1 MSKYS
6 ITNPVIYGI
15 GAINSLGKEIN
26 KLVCKKIMVVT
37 DEGVSKSGVLDK
49 VKKILE
55 TSNIEYIVY
64 DKVIED
70 PPDYIINEGGQ
81 LAKDEKIDGIV
92 AVGGGSSMDAAK
104 GINVLFNNELPV
116 SKYFGNPFYNKGLP
130 LVMVATT
137 AGTGSENTSIGVITD
152 TENNNKNSVIAT
164 QTLAILDPELTLT
177 VPRKYTI
184 ATGMD
189 AFSHAVEALTAK
201 EPNPHSDVL
210 AIDAIKKVVKSLPV
224 CVENGNDLDARSDLL
239 IASNFAG
246 IAFNDALVHLGHS
259 IAHSIGAKFH
269 VVHGI
274 ACALAEPEVMKY
286 ASKFESDRVKI
297 IGEAMGLKFLG
308 EETDEEIGEKVAS
321 GIREFSQ
328 KIGVKSIK
336 ELGIKREELIGI
348 ANMVISDVTI
358 GFAPKPITEK
368 EAEKILAN
376 IFDNYA
382 FGENCFYER

>member
-1 MSKYS
+1 MGKYS
-6 ITNPVIYGI
+6 ITNPVIYGV
-15 GAINSLGKEIN
+15 GAVNSLGEEIS
-26 KLVCKKIMVVT
+26 KLGCKKVMVVT
-37 DEGVSKSGVLDK
+37 DEGVSKAGILDK
-49 VKKILE
+49 IKKILKA
-55 TSNIEYIVY
+55 SNIEYIVY
-64 DKVIED
+64 DKIIED
-70 PPDYIINEGGQ
+70 PPDYIVNEGGQ
-81 LAKDEKIDGIV
+81 LAKDEQIEGII

-116 SKYFGNPFYNKGLP
+116 SKYYGNPFYNKGLP
-130 LVMVATT
+130 LVMVVTT

-177 VPRKYTI
+177 VPREYTM

-189 AFSHAVEALTAK
+189 VFSHAVEALTAK
-201 EPNPHSDVL
+201 ETNPHSDVL
-210 AIDAIKKVVKSLPV
+210 AIAAIKKIVKSLLV
-224 CVENGNDLDARSDLL
+224 CVEDGNDLDARSDLL

-269 VVHGI
+269 VVHGV

-297 IGEAMGLKFLG
+297 VGEAMGLEFSG

-321 GIREFSQ
+321 RIREFS
-328 KIGVKSIK
+328 KKVGVKSIE
-336 ELGIKREELIGI
+336 ELGIKKGELVGI
-348 ANMVISDVTI
+348 ANMVINDVTI
-358 GFAPKPITEK
+358 GFAPEPITEK

-376 IFDNYA
+376 IFDNYK
-382 FGENCFYER
+382 

>member
-1 MSKYS
+1 MGKYS
-6 ITNPVIYGI
+6 ITNPVIYGV
-15 GAINSLGKEIN
+15 GAVNSLGEEISE
-26 KLVCKKIMVVT
+26 LGCKKVMVVT
-37 DEGVSKSGVLDK
+37 DEGVSKAGILDK
-49 VKKILE
+49 IKKILKA
-55 TSNIEYIVY
+55 SNIEYIVY
-64 DKVIED
+64 DKIIED
-70 PPDYIINEGGQ
+70 PPDYIVNEGGQ
-81 LAKDEKIDGIV
+81 LAKDEQIEGII

-116 SKYFGNPFYNKGLP
+116 SKYYGNPFYNKGLP
-130 LVMVATT
+130 LVMVVTT

-177 VPRKYTI
+177 VPREYTM

-189 AFSHAVEALTAK
+189 VFSHAVEALTAK
-201 EPNPHSDVL
+201 ETNPHSDVL
-210 AIDAIKKVVKSLPV
+210 AIAAIKKIVKSLLV
-224 CVENGNDLDARSDLL
+224 CVEDGNDLDARSDLL

-269 VVHGI
+269 VVHGV

-297 IGEAMGLKFLG
+297 VGEAMGLEFSG

-321 GIREFSQ
+321 RIREFS
-328 KIGVKSIK
+328 KKVGVKSIE
-336 ELGIKREELIGI
+336 ELGIKKGELVGI
-348 ANMVISDVTI
+348 ANMVINDVTI
-358 GFAPKPITEK
+358 GFAPEPITEK

-376 IFDNYA
+376 IFDNYK
-382 FGENCFYER
+382 

>member
-1 MSKYS
+1 MGKYS
-6 ITNPVIYGI
+6 ITNPVIYGV
-15 GAINSLGKEIN
+15 GAVNSLGEEISE
-26 KLVCKKIMVVT
+26 LGCKKVMVVT
-37 DEGVSKSGVLDK
+37 DEGVSKAGILDK
-49 VKKILE
+49 IKKILKA
-55 TSNIEYIVY
+55 SNIEYIVY
-64 DKVIED
+64 DKIIED
-70 PPDYIINEGGQ
+70 PPDYIVNEGGQ
-81 LAKDEKIDGIV
+81 LAKDEQIDGII

-116 SKYFGNPFYNKGLP
+116 SKYYGNPFYNKGLP
-130 LVMVATT
+130 LVMVVTT

-177 VPRKYTI
+177 VPREYTM

-189 AFSHAVEALTAK
+189 VFSHAVEALTAK
-201 EPNPHSDVL
+201 ETNPHSDVL
-210 AIDAIKKVVKSLPV
+210 AIAAIKKIVKSLLV
-224 CVENGNDLDARSDLL
+224 CVEDGNDLDARSDLL

-269 VVHGI
+269 VVHGV

-297 IGEAMGLKFLG
+297 VGEAMGLKFSG
-308 EETDEEIGEKVAS
+308 GETDEEIGEKVAS
-321 GIREFSQ
+321 RIREFS
-328 KIGVKSIK
+328 KKVGVKSIE
-336 ELGIKREELIGI
+336 ELGIKKGELVGI
-348 ANMVISDVTI
+348 ANMVINDVTI
-358 GFAPKPITEK
+358 GFAPEPITEK

-376 IFDNYA
+376 IFDNYK
-382 FGENCFYER
+382 

>member
-1 MSKYS
+1 MGKYS
-6 ITNPVIYGI
+6 ITNPVIYGV
-15 GAINSLGKEIN
+15 GAVNSLGEEIS
-26 KLVCKKIMVVT
+26 KLGCKKVMVVT
-37 DEGVSKSGVLDK
+37 DEGVSKAGILDK
-49 VKKILE
+49 IKKILKA
-55 TSNIEYIVY
+55 SNIEYIVY
-64 DKVIED
+64 DKIIED
-70 PPDYIINEGGQ
+70 PPDYIVNEGGQ
-81 LAKDEKIDGIV
+81 LAKDEQIDGII

-116 SKYFGNPFYNKGLP
+116 SKYYGNPFYNKGLP
-130 LVMVATT
+130 LVMVVTT

-177 VPRKYTI
+177 VPREYTM

-189 AFSHAVEALTAK
+189 VFSHAVEALTAK
-201 EPNPHSDVL
+201 ETNPHSDVL
-210 AIDAIKKVVKSLPV
+210 AIAAIKKIVKSLLV
-224 CVENGNDLDARSDLL
+224 CVEDGNDLDARSDLL

-269 VVHGI
+269 VVHGV

-297 IGEAMGLKFLG
+297 VGEAMGLEFSG

-321 GIREFSQ
+321 RIREFS
-328 KIGVKSIK
+328 KKVGVKSIE
-336 ELGIKREELIGI
+336 ELGIKKGELVGI
-348 ANMVISDVTI
+348 ANMVINDVTI
-358 GFAPKPITEK
+358 GFAPEPITEK

-376 IFDNYA
+376 IFDNYK
-382 FGENCFYER
+382 